1 MTSFRF
7 LEFLLFLRLLHQVYS
22 EEAELEVRAEG
33 SSIEMGYC
41 FGVDYIVVYRCDQ
54 EGDQL
59 LGNSSADSAPII
71 LPDNLQGRIRIS
83 QVHYLLGLQISNLT
97 YVDSGI
103 YRRECWQNMTLVSHH
118 TLQLFVCD
126 EEIRESVIMVKEEDG
141 RAELQ
146 CNSTSISLE
155 GISVRW
161 YYELYP
167 SNRFTLFLDSSVSLH
182 PLVEEL
188 HGAVEVR
195 DRGSL
200 LLVNDSVLK
209 ENQHF
214 YCLVIKGMNC
224 LSYQNMY
231 LPVII
236 PVSDSRDIFA
246 SQGDRVVLKCPSDG
260 NNQQWE
266 TPLGSINTSS
276 AENKQMYISFGD
288 NSEHYSL
295 VIPAVSDDHRGK
307 YFCISSS
314 FELEYS
320 LVLCPRKDPKTTNVS
335 EGGKVSLECDGGQ
348 DNDQQVQWY
357 RWEASEEH
365 ELIHDSH
372 NDNLPVP
379 ENLRGRLTLSENG
392 SCLTLSDLKVE
403 DEGVYW
409 CVVSPPNFLENYDDE
424 EDDYDDEEDT
434 TEDDYLYWSD
444 TNGCTFKQEHSI
456 LMKKTGRGIHVTFKP
471 TPGDL
476 ETTADPSP
484 ASNVTAFALG
494 GGLAVLVLAA
504 VIVTIFVK
512 KKRSKA
518 SPKQRDAASQSGLN
532 TNENMNLD
540 PDCTERLTHN
550 ADDV

>member
-22 EEAELEVRAEG
+22 VEAGLEVRAEG
-33 SSIEMGYC
+33 STIEMGYC
-41 FGVDYIVVYRCDQ
+41 FGVDYIVVYRCAQ

-71 LPDNLQGRIRIS
+71 LPGNLQGRIHIS
-83 QVHYLLGLQISNLT
+83 QVQYLLGLQIRNLT
-97 YVDSGI
+97 HVDSGI
-103 YRRECWQNMTLVSHH
+103 YRRECWQNRTLVSQH

-126 EEIRESVIMVKEEDG
+126 EEIRESVITVKEEDG
-141 RAELQ
+141 KAQLQ
-146 CNSTSISLE
+146 CNSASIGLE
-155 GISVRW
+155 GISVHW

-167 SNRFTLFLDSSVSLH
+167 SNRFTLFLDSSVSLQ

-195 DRGSL
+195 DSGAL
-200 LLVNDSVLK
+200 LLVNNSVLK
-209 ENQHF
+209 DNQHF
-214 YCLVIKGMNC
+214 YCLLIKGMNC
-224 LSYQNMY
+224 LCFQNMY
-231 LPVII
+231 LPVTI
-236 PVSDSRDIFA
+236 PVSNSKDIFA
-246 SQGDRVVLKCPSDG
+246 SQGDRVLLNCPSDG

-266 TPLGSINTSS
+266 TPLGSVNGSS
-276 AENKQMYISFGD
+276 MENNQMYISFGD

-295 VIPAVSDDHRGK
+295 VIPAVSDEHRGK
-307 YFCISSS
+307 YFCVSSS

-320 LVLCPRKDPKTTNVS
+320 LVLCPRKDPKTTNAF

-348 DNDQQVQWY
+348 DDDQKVQWY
-357 RWEASEEH
+357 RWETSGEH

-372 NDNLPVP
+372 NENIPVP

-392 SCLTLSDLKVE
+392 SCLTLFDLKME
-403 DEGVYW
+403 DGRMYW
-409 CVVSPPNFLENYDDE
+409 CVVFPPDFLENYDDE
-424 EDDYDDEEDT
+424 KDDYDDEEDT

-444 TNGCTFKQEHSI
+444 TNGCTFKQEHSV
-456 LMKKTGRGIHVTFKP
+456 LMKKTGKGRHVGPVTFKP
-471 TPGDL
+471 T
-476 ETTADPSP
+476 TTADPSP
-484 ASNVTAFALG
+484 ASNVTAYALG
-494 GGLAVLVLAA
+494 GGLAVLLLLVA
-504 VIVTIFVK
+504 VIVTIFAK

-540 PDCTERLTHN
+540 PDCIERLTHN
-550 ADDV
+550 ADDA